1 MFLIWPGITVS
12 CCSSCVVIVQIL
24 LFPFGRPVVMR
35 LGIDVYI
42 HIYII
47 HMIYIY
53 IFYFWIQAHTR
64 TLAQRFSKGWEE
76 THDQSP
82 ENKDVTWKL
91 YPWNRKSV
99 KKPAFLDSMVVFR
112 VQWLRW
118 PRHIYLYIHMY
129 NRMNYASV
137 GLAPCA
143 VLPASIKVVW
153 EVATMRSLYGSKK
166 HTTRSQEH
174 ESIEDTSQ
182 TSMRGQVDGRNS
194 AHHFV

>member
-1 MFLIWPGITVS
+1 MYTCISILSIW
-12 CCSSCVVIVQIL
+12 
-24 LFPFGRPVVMR
+24 
-35 LGIDVYI
+35 
-42 HIYII
+42 
-47 HMIYIY
+47 YIY
-53 IFYFWIQAHTR
+53 IQYIYILFFEYKHTHTHTR
-64 TLAQRFSKGWEE
+64 TPLFQRMGRDPW
-76 THDQSP
+76 P
-82 ENKDVTWKL
+82 IPWKQRCNL
-91 YPWNRKSV
+91 KTLPLKQKSV